1 MFKNVIFDFGQVMI
15 RFDGDIMTAPYAEG
29 EDLAV
34 VRDVV
39 FDRKYFDA
47 LDIGELSDE
56 EAKADF
62 RHRLP
67 RRPLHASRLFWQP
80 LPAERRSK
88 NTERG
93 EKLHP
98 PRIHPPVSARPA

>member
-15 RFDGDIMTAPYAEG
+15 RFDGDIMAAPYAEG

-67 RRPLHASRLFWQP
+67 RRPPRASRLFGNRCPQSGDQRIPKEAKNYIHRASIP
-80 LPAERRSK
+80 L
-88 NTERG
+88 
-93 EKLHP
+93 
-98 PRIHPPVSARPA
+98 